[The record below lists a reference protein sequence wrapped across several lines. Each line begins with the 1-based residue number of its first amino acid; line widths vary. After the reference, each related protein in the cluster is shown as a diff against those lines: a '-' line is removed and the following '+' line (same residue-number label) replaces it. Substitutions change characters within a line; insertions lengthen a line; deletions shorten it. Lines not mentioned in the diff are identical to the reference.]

1 MDLDIYAIGG
11 DIPFPGNFVGHVTD
25 PTTAINLYLLMRFA
39 DCRGATLHGHMFL
52 GDEPYDDDDFTLDE
66 VEDILLRVSEAYRA
80 QTESL
85 N

>member
-11 DIPFPGNFVGHVTD
+11 DVPFPGNFVGHCAD

-39 DCRGATLHGHMFL
+39 DCTGASLHGHMFA
-52 GDEPYDDDDFTLDE
+52 GDEPYSGDFTLDE
-66 VEDILLRVSEAYRA
+66 VQDILMRVSEAYRA
-80 QTESL
+80 QAESL